1 MTLRCHGYYNIIKHG
16 GDKLQESRLFRILYY
31 LLDKGHATAP
41 ELAKKFEVSVRTI
54 YRDVDAISNAGIPI
68 YVTTGRNGGIQ
79 FLDDYVLDKSFFSD
93 SEKLEILSG
102 LQSLSAVQYPEVDT
116 VLKKLGA
123 IFQIGLTDWID
134 VDFSRWGSVAE
145 NENRLFRQLK
155 RAILENREITFDYYN
170 TTGDSGQRNVYPH
183 KLVYKDRAWYLYAF
197 CLSRNENRLFRLSRI
212 KNLVLTDI
220 HFERKTDIY
229 QNHSVF
235 PTPKEIGNL
244 IDLELE
250 FTLDVGYRL
259 FDTLDETA
267 IIKHENGY
275 TVKLTLPENNWLYD
289 FLMSFGDK
297 VTIIRPKS
305 IRQILK
311 TKHEA
316 ARNHHKGE

>member
-1 MTLRCHGYYNIIKHG
+1 M
-16 GDKLQESRLFRILYY
+16 QQSRLFKILYY

-41 ELAKKFEVSVRTI
+41 ELAEKFEVSVRTI
-54 YRDVDAISNAGIPI
+54 YRDVDAISSAGIPI

-79 FLDDYVLDKSFFSD
+79 FLDTYVLNKSLFSD

-102 LQSLSAVQYPEVDT
+102 LQSLSAVQYPEVDA
-116 VLKKLGA
+116 VLNKLDA

-155 RAILENREITFDYYN
+155 QSILENREITFDYY
-170 TTGDSGQRNVYPH
+170 TSSGNSGKRNVYPY

-197 CLSRNENRLFRLSRI
+197 CVSRNENRLFRLSRI
-212 KNLVLTDI
+212 KNLILTEA
-220 HFERKTDIY
+220 HFERKADIQY
-229 QNHSVF
+229 HSVF
-235 PTPKEIGNL
+235 PKPEEIGAL

-259 FDTLDETA
+259 FDTLDDAT
-267 IIKHENGY
+267 ITKHKDGY

-289 FLMSFGDK
+289 FLMSFGNK

-305 IRQILK
+305 IRQTLK
-311 TKHEA
+311 MKHEA
-316 ARNHHKGE
+316 ARDHHKGE

>member
-1 MTLRCHGYYNIIKHG
+1 M
-16 GDKLQESRLFRILYY
+16 QESRLFRILYY

-41 ELAKKFEVSVRTI
+41 ELAEKFEVSVRTI
-54 YRDVDAISNAGIPI
+54 YRDVDAISSAGIPI

-79 FLDDYVLDKSFFSD
+79 FLDDYVLNKTFFSD

-102 LQSLSAVQYPEVDT
+102 LQSLSAVQYPEADT

-123 IFQIGLTDWID
+123 IFQVGLTDWID
-134 VDFSRWGSVAE
+134 VDFSRWGSSAE
-145 NENRLFRQLK
+145 SENRLFRQLK
-155 RAILENREITFDYYN
+155 QAILENCEIIFDYYN
-170 TTGDSGQRNVYPH
+170 STGDGSKRNVYPY
-183 KLVYKDRAWYLYAF
+183 KLIYKDKAWYLFAF
-197 CLSRNENRLFRLSRI
+197 CLSRNKNRLFRLSRI
-212 KNLVLTDI
+212 KNLFLTEV
-220 HFERKTDIY
+220 HFERKTDICQY
-229 QNHSVF
+229 NSVF
-235 PTPKEIGNL
+235 PIPEEIGNL

-259 FDTLDETA
+259 FDTLDDTA

-297 VTIIRPKS
+297 VTIVRPKS

-311 TKHEA
+311 AKHEA
-316 ARNHHKGE
+316 AREHHKGE

>member
-1 MTLRCHGYYNIIKHG
+1 M
-16 GDKLQESRLFRILYY
+16 QEGRLFKILYY

-41 ELAKKFEVSVRTI
+41 ELAEKFEVSVRTI
-54 YRDVDAISNAGIPI
+54 YRDVDAISSAGIPI

-79 FLDDYVLDKSFFSD
+79 FLDNYVLNKSFFSD

-102 LQSLSAVQYPEVDT
+102 LQSLSAVQYPEVDA
-116 VLKKLGA
+116 VLNKLDA

-155 RAILENREITFDYYN
+155 QSILENREITFDYH
-170 TTGDSGQRNVYPH
+170 TSSGNSGKRNVYPY

-197 CLSRNENRLFRLSRI
+197 FVSRNENRLFRLSRI
-212 KNLVLTDI
+212 KNLILTEA
-220 HFERKTDIY
+220 HFERKADIQY
-229 QNHSVF
+229 HSVF
-235 PTPKEIGNL
+235 PKPEEIGAL

-259 FDTLDETA
+259 FDTLDDAT
-267 IIKHENGY
+267 ITKHKDGY

-289 FLMSFGDK
+289 FLMSFGNK

-305 IRQILK
+305 IRQTLK
-311 TKHEA
+311 MKHEA
-316 ARNHHKGE
+316 ARDHHKGE

>member
-1 MTLRCHGYYNIIKHG
+1 MEVISCRKADCL
-16 GDKLQESRLFRILYY
+16 
-31 LLDKGHATAP
+31 
-41 ELAKKFEVSVRTI
+41 KFC
-54 YRDVDAISNAGIPI
+54 I

-79 FLDDYVLDKSFFSD
+79 FLDTYVLNKSFFSD

-102 LQSLSAVQYPEVDT
+102 LQSLSAVQYPEVDA
-116 VLKKLGA
+116 VLNKLDA

-155 RAILENREITFDYYN
+155 QSILENREITFDYH
-170 TTGDSGQRNVYPH
+170 TSSGNSGKRNVYPY

-197 CLSRNENRLFRLSRI
+197 FVSQNENRLFRLSRI
-212 KNLVLTDI
+212 KNLILTEA
-220 HFERKTDIY
+220 HFERKADIQY
-229 QNHSVF
+229 HSVF
-235 PTPKEIGNL
+235 PKPEKIGAL

-259 FDTLDETA
+259 FDTLDDAA
-267 IIKHENGY
+267 ITKHKNGY

-289 FLMSFGDK
+289 FLMSFGNK

-305 IRQILK
+305 IRQTLK
-311 TKHEA
+311 MKHEA
-316 ARNHHKGE
+316 ARDHHKGE